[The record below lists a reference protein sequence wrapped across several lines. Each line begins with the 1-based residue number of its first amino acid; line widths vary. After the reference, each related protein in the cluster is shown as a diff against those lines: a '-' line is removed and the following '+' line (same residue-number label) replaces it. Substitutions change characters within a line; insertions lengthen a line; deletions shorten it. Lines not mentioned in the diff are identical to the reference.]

1 MSLGRLERDR
11 LRLPRCTDSA
21 TNQQD
26 PVRNCIGTQTSSLHR
41 PLLVS
46 TCRAQLDGA
55 ASSMGVT
62 AWGVDVGLLDNHNR
76 LVAPI
81 QHYRAADPQDAQRLH
96 QLGAEELFVRTGVLP
111 AHQHCVSHRQDSGFR
126 RFSSQIG
133 GRQSVARARPV
144 VCASDWRPHRG
155 AVDSQHRPLSPVP
168 ALGTRS
174 YWMLSASTPRSFR
187 PSWTTALWSANS
199 ARSLRKIG
207 ARDQWPFVLVASH
220 DTGLGRGGGFSS
232 PQHCFRILGHLV
244 DGRCRAGWSNRH
256 QRRVGCRLHERGG
269 TRWTTLFMR
278 NLTGLW
284 LLEQAMRQWQ
294 DQGQEPHDR
303 KLVDEAV
310 AVGPLWA
317 AFDVSSPELVSSE
330 DVLRTVRMQCTST
343 DMAPPETPAEV
354 ARCILQ
360 SLALTYRRTVNLCE
374 QLTGRSVTEVHMIGG
389 GSLNPLL
396 RRLTADACGRLR
408 FGPVEATSLGSLAA
422 QAVAVGDLS
431 DEADA
436 QAVLQRAPTQNC
448 SGLPTTK
455 PYDASGSNWITPSPL
470 PGATHD
476 FGTRPYGSGTAV
488 PDAREPARRRHPG
501 GRQHIPAS
509 RRRSTRR
516 QGHRAVAPPP
526 RQKTLSWSV

>member
-1 MSLGRLERDR
+1 MMSSYVTVDLGATSGRVLVGRLERDR
-11 LRLPRCTDSA
+11 LEIAEVHRF
-21 TNQQD
+21 
-26 PVRNCIGTQTSSLHR
+26 RNEPAGSGPELHWDADELFAQTVTGLQR
-41 PLLVS
+41 AA
-46 TCRAQLDGA
+46 AQLDGA

-81 QHYRAADPQDAQRLH
+81 QHYRAADPQDAQHWLH
-96 QLGAEELFVRTGVLP
+96 QLGVEELFVRTGVLP
-111 AHQHCVSHRQDSGFR
+111 QHINTVFRIGKILDSAGSAARSEDVRALLVPDLWCALLTGARTAERSIASTTGLVS
-126 RFSSQIG
+126 
-133 GRQSVARARPV
+133 
-144 VCASDWRPHRG
+144 
-155 AVDSQHRPLSPVP
+155 
-168 ALGTRS
+168 LGTGS
-174 YWMLSASTPRSFR
+174 WDTELLAAVGVDASVFPPVLDNRVVVGELDKEF
-187 PSWTTALWSANS
+187 AE
-199 ARSLRKIG
+199 KIG

-220 DTGLGRGGGFSS
+220 DTASAVAAASPRPNTAFVSSGTWSMVGVELPGPIVTSDALAAGFTNEAGLGG
-232 PQHCFRILGHLV
+232 
-244 DGRCRAGWSNRH
+244 
-256 QRRVGCRLHERGG
+256 
-269 TRWTTLFMR
+269 TTLFMR

-294 DQGQEPHDR
+294 GQGQSLTIA

-330 DVLRTVRMQCTST
+330 DVLRTVRLQSTST

-396 RRLTADACGRLR
+396 RRLTADACGRPLR

-436 QAVLQRAPTQNC
+436 QAVLQRSSHAELLRPSNDQAVRRFWQQLDNTV
-448 SGLPTTK
+448 STP
-455 PYDASGSNWITPSPL
+455 GSN
-470 PGATHD
+470 A
-476 FGTRPYGSGTAV
+476 
-488 PDAREPARRRHPG
+488 
-501 GRQHIPAS
+501 
-509 RRRSTRR
+509 
-516 QGHRAVAPPP
+516 
-526 RQKTLSWSV
+526 